1 MKAGSRV
8 LAAAS
13 SLTLALLITGVAF
26 AQKTGGILKI
36 SHFDSPGEHVAP
48 RGVDRCGAAAG
59 HGGIQ

>member
-13 SLTLALLITGVAF
+13 SLSLALFITGVAF

-36 SHFDSPGEHVAP
+36 SHFD
-48 RGVDRCGAAAG
+48 CGFR
-59 HGGIQ
+59 